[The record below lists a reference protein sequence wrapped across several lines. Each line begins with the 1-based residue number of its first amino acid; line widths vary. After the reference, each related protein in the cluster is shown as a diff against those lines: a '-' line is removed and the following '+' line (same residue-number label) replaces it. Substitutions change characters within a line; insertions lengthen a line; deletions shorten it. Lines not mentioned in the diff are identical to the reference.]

1 MKVGIMQPYFMP
13 YIGYWQL
20 IKAVNKYVVYD
31 DVNYIKGG
39 WINRNNIILDREPKR
54 FTIILKG
61 ASPNKKINE
70 IEIGDDFGKFLKSIK
85 LNYSKAPFFHDVMP
99 MLESICSFKDK
110 QLGLFIYNS
119 IKEICSYLGITT
131 EILLSS
137 KLEKN
142 NSLAGKDKVLDICHR
157 LDATEYYNAIGG
169 KELYNKEEFASHGIR
184 LSFLRTEFTAYPQF
198 STSFIKGLSII
209 DLLMFNSIED
219 MHKHLDNFILE

>member
-20 IKAVNKYVVYD
+20 IKAVDKYVVYD

-85 LNYSKAPFFHDVMP
+85 LNYSKAPFFHDIMP
-99 MLESICSFKDK
+99 MLESICLFKDK
-110 QLGLFIYNS
+110 QLGLFI
-119 IKEICSYLGITT
+119 
-131 EILLSS
+131 
-137 KLEKN
+137 
-142 NSLAGKDKVLDICHR
+142 
-157 LDATEYYNAIGG
+157 YNAIGG
-169 KELYNKEEFASHGIR
+169 KELYNKEEFASHGVR
-184 LSFLRTEFTAYPQF
+184 LSFLRTEFTDYPQF

>member
-1 MKVGIMQPYFMP
+1 
-13 YIGYWQL
+13 
-20 IKAVNKYVVYD
+20 
-31 DVNYIKGG
+31 
-39 WINRNNIILDREPKR
+39 
-54 FTIILKG
+54 
-61 ASPNKKINE
+61 
-70 IEIGDDFGKFLKSIK
+70 
-85 LNYSKAPFFHDVMP
+85 
-99 MLESICSFKDK
+99 MLESICLFKDK

-157 LDATEYYNAIGG
+157 LNATEYYNAIGG
-169 KELYNKEEFASHGIR
+169 KELYNKEEFASHGVR
-184 LSFLRTEFTAYPQF
+184 LSFLRTEFTDYPQF